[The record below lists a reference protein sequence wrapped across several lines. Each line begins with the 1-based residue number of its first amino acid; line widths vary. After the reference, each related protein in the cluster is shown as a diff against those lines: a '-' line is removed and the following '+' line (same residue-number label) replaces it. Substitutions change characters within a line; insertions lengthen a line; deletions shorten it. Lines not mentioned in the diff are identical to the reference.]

1 MPAPIQTSSYTIRYA
16 TQSDVPTVLALL
28 RELAEHER
36 QLSSCRTTE
45 EMLIKTLA
53 FPSFPDQEQPSLPV
67 DASSATAAQATEF
80 TKGYARALLVSPTPK
95 YSQTVPVIGLAVYHP
110 AYSTWTGPGIYI
122 EDMIITASHRRQ
134 GHGRA
139 LMSALA
145 REVEEV
151 AYGGMGRLSWKT
163 LRHEWNQGTRDFFVK
178 TIGALE
184 TKDYVE
190 GKVDGEDL
198 VGLAERG

>member
-1 MPAPIQTSSYTIRYA
+1 MPAPIQALSYTVRYA
-16 TQSDVPTVLALL
+16 TQPDVPTVLALL

-36 QLSSCRTTE
+36 QLSSCHTTE
-45 EMLIKTLA
+45 EMLLKTLA
-53 FPSFPDQEQPSLPV
+53 FPIFPDQDIPLPV
-67 DASSATAAQATEF
+67 DASSAASAQPTEF
-80 TKGYARALLVSPTPK
+80 TKGYARALLVSPDPK
-95 YSQTVPVIGLAVYHP
+95 YSESVPVIGLAVYHP
-110 AYSTWTGPGIYI
+110 AYSTWTGPGIYV
-122 EDMIITASHRRQ
+122 EDMIITAAHQRQ
-134 GHGRA
+134 GYGRA

-151 AYGGMGRLSWKT
+151 GYGGMGRLSWKT

-184 TKDYVE
+184 TNEYVE